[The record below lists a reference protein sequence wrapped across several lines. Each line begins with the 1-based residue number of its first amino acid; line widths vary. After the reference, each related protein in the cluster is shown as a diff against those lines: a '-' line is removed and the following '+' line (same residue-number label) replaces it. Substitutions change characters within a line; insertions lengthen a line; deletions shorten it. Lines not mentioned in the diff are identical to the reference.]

1 MGLHFGTTTD
11 MIREFLFSLGG
22 KKSFSDNR
30 DFGTFHKFPRAVKR
44 ISLTEFFYKKYFS
57 KIDFLRL
64 RFSYVSNN
72 VEQNGIGLKTT
83 FFSPQPR
90 YKDPGLSAFSIF
102 TEKIDFLKMV
112 FLDVSDDFESIET
125 TFYEHDF
132 LTPHTPGG

>member
-11 MIREFLFSLGG
+11 KIREFLFSLGG

-30 DFGTFHKFPRAVKR
+30 DFGIFHKFPRAIKR
-44 ISLTEFFYKKYFS
+44 ISLTSNFFTKTT
-57 KIDFLRL
+57 
-64 RFSYVSNN
+64 SNN

-83 FFSPQPR
+83 FFSSQPR
-90 YKDPGLSAFSIF
+90 YKDPGLNEFSIF

-132 LTPHTPGG
+132 LTPHTPGGAEAPLGVH